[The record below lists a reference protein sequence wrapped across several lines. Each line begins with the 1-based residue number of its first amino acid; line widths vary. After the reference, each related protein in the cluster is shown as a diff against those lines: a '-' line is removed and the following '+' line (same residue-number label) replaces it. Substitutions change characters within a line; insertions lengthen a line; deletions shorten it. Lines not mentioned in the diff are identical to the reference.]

1 MKKIIYILVL
11 MFAIILYGCQSKIYT
26 VEFVVNGEVVSTQE
40 IAAGNPA
47 VAPEDPVL
55 EGYTFNGWDKD
66 FSKVKENLTVTA
78 LLDIEEFTVIFLDED
93 QNVIK
98 EETVKYKEN
107 ATAPHLEVEEGYELT
122 GWTGDFSSVTKDM
135 VLEPII
141 KKIRYIVKFLDE
153 DGTLLKEINIAHG
166 NVASFGSNPTK
177 PGYTFV
183 GWDKDLKNVT
193 SNMEVKAQFELATY
207 TITYKDEEGNV
218 IEGLSPSSYTILD
231 DASLELPA
239 LIEKEGYECLG
250 WYEGNTRVVTFFSSD
265 AVDKVYTLKYK
276 ELPKPLAIPDDCTD
290 TFKAVKK
297 IKHSSGDFYV
307 YQPDFTGLK
316 VPSTS
321 ALSWTWSSVTPEI
334 VTISTF
340 STMSVASPGYGLIK
354 AVYTS
359 DPSIILYAVVKTTT
373 EGIFISSIE
382 EANTKIEY
390 EVTFTDENGNV
401 IEKQKVEEG
410 KSATPPTPPKKAGY
424 TFVGWSGEI
433 YNVTSNIT
441 LEANYVEGSSDFA
454 GKTVSI
460 LGDSISTYKGY
471 VPDGYSCFYPYP
483 TADLGDVNQTWWMQV
498 INKLGMKL
506 LKNNSYSGTCV
517 SSGTGNYSTVEDN
530 RLKELLFGTEAPD
543 IIIIFMGSN
552 DCGSQYVKDETFK
565 SSYKVML
572 DKIKVLCPNSE
583 IYIMTL
589 PPSKLY
595 EEEDRVNYNKVIRD
609 YANEYKLPIV
619 EMNDAYNGDIC
630 TNYLVDSAHQNF
642 AGMTKLANAV
652 VKGMLESK
660 GITIELNK
668 TN

>member
-1 MKKIIYILVL
+1 MKKIVFIIVLLFMLFLVGCDNSIY
-11 MFAIILYGCQSKIYT
+11 K
-26 VEFVVNGEVVSTQE
+26 VEFIVDGEILSTQDVKSGDSA
-40 IAAGNPA
+40 ITPDD
-47 VAPEDPVL
+47 PEK
-55 EGYTFNGWDKD
+55 EGHIFIGWDKEYT
-66 FSKVKENLTVTA
+66 KVKENLKINA
-78 LLDIEEFTVIFLDED
+78 MFEKEEYTVIFLDED
-93 QNVIK
+93 QNQIK
-98 EETVKYKEN
+98 EETVKYKES
-107 ATAPHLEVEEGYELT
+107 ATAPELELEEGYELEKWV
-122 GWTGDFSSVTKDM
+122 GGDYTSVTTDM
-135 VLEPII
+135 VLEPVV
-141 KKIRYIVKFLDE
+141 KKMKYTVKFLDE
-153 DGTLLKEINIAHG
+153 DGTLLKEITVSHG
-166 NVASFGSNPTK
+166 NTASFGGDPKKS
-177 PGYTFV
+177 GYNFL
-183 GWDKDLKNVT
+183 GWDKDIKKVT
-193 SNMEVKAQFELATY
+193 SNMEVKAKFELATY

-218 IEGLSPSSYTILD
+218 INGLSPSSYTILD

-276 ELPKPLAIPDDCTD
+276 ELPKPLEIPSDCTD
-290 TFKAVKK
+290 TFKAVKR
-297 IKHSSGDFYV
+297 ILHSSGTFYV
-307 YQPDFTGLK
+307 YQPDFTGLT

-321 ALSWTWSSVTPEI
+321 ALAWTWSSLNPEI

-340 STMSVASPGYGLIK
+340 SSMSAASPGYGIIK
-354 AVYTS
+354 AVNIN
-359 DPSIILYAVVKTTT
+359 DPSIVLYAVVKTTT

-382 EANTKIEY
+382 EANTKVEY

-401 IEKQKVEEG
+401 IETQKVEEG
-410 KSATPPTPPKKAGY
+410 KSATPPTPPKKEGY
-424 TFVGWSGEI
+424 TFIGWSGEI
-433 YNVTSNIT
+433 YNIT
-441 LEANYVEGSSDFA
+441 TNTTFEANYIEGESDFS

-517 SSGTGNYSTVEDN
+517 SSGTGSYSTVEDN

-552 DCGSQYVKDETFK
+552 DCGSAYVKDETFK

-589 PPSKLY
+589 PPSMLY
-595 EEEDRVNYNKVIRD
+595 KEANRVNYNKVIRD

-619 EMNDAYNGDIC
+619 EMDNAYNGEDC
-630 TNYLVDSAHQNF
+630 TNFLVDSAHQNF
-642 AGMTKLANAV
+642 AGMTKVAEAV
-652 VKGMLESK
+652 VKGMLASK
-660 GITIELNK
+660 DINYNK
-668 TN
+668 E